1 MTLAK
6 PREHLANE
14 DAILVTTNCI
24 AVSDG
29 AGGCGVFAD
38 EWSAYLMA
46 NLPQDR
52 PLTTYDE
59 LNDWIDQIWE
69 SFYEAHEEK
78 AKQGDAM
85 LVEKYY
91 NEGSFATLAA
101 AWRMED
107 GRCPWVSYGDSVVF
121 HYSRNTKRLEHSFS
135 RLADFSKSP
144 HLINCKEPLE
154 EEGFRAGVFALG
166 EDSLVFAA
174 SDALSHYIM
183 MCYELAHCGDYY
195 QELLDERNSGTTNGQ
210 LLAVA
215 EQLPMDFDKIIDDL
229 LASVESAER
238 FESHLLSLQ
247 GLGVLDKDDYSLVV
261 LGVKS
266 PII

>member
-1 MTLAK
+1 MPLAK

-14 DAILVTTNCI
+14 DAILVAENCI

-29 AGGCGVFAD
+29 AGGCGVFTD
-38 EWSAYLMA
+38 EWSAYLLA
-46 NLPQDR
+46 NLPQGR
-52 PLTTYDE
+52 PLTTYEE
-59 LNDWIDQIWE
+59 LNEWIDQIWE

-78 AKQGDAM
+78 AKMGDAM
-85 LVEKYY
+85 LVQKYY
-91 NEGSFATLAA
+91 DEGSFATLAA

-121 HYSRNTKRLEHSFS
+121 HYSRKHKTLEHSFT

-144 HLINCKEPLE
+144 HLINCKDPLA
-154 EEGFRAGVFALG
+154 EEGFRSGVFVLD
-166 EDSLVFAA
+166 ESSIVFAA
-174 SDALSHYIM
+174 SDALSHYILM
-183 MCYELAHCGDYY
+183 YYELSHCGDYY
-195 QELLDERNSGTTNGQ
+195 QELLEERNSGTINGQ

-215 EQLPMDFDKIIDDL
+215 EQMPMDFDKILDDL

-247 GLGVLDKDDYSLVV
+247 RQGVLDKDDYSLVI
-261 LGVKS
+261 LE
-266 PII
+266 